1 MPTVF
6 EGVSVVPMDTE
17 RILDGQTVVVEDDR
31 IAWIGPDA
39 DAVVAADAQRVDGRG
54 KYLMPGLCDM
64 HSHPADEDDLLLLVG
79 HGVTTIRNLFGLP
92 RHVLWRERT
101 ASGQL
106 LGPTIYTSGP
116 IVDGRPVR
124 ANGNLSV
131 VTKEE
136 AIAAVELTKRGGYDC
151 IKVYDQLSQDAY
163 GWIVEAAR
171 EHGLP
176 IDGHI
181 PFQVG
186 LHGVLAAGQRSIE
199 HLYGYPGALQPAS
212 SSSVTPHDL
221 GQLRGWLFD
230 MAENAKRERIPELAE
245 KTRDAGTWNCATLIV
260 RTRWCEDA
268 STLAGLPEM
277 QYLSPLQVADAREFF
292 DHYPKEPGRFAVRD
306 FNAALVRGLNEAGAG
321 LLIGTD
327 ALVPGIVY
335 GASVHEELRAF
346 VDAGL
351 SPFESLRAGTSGP
364 AEFFGEA
371 GKWGQVIVGA
381 RADLLLVDGNPL
393 ADVANAS
400 RQAGVMLRGRWL
412 PRPEIA
418 DLLTDLAARRQ
429 VPTPRRS
436 RLARSSAAPPG
447 GELHRFAVTWNGHTL
462 GEEEI
467 VIEVGGSGSR
477 QLRAT
482 SSIDSFEWEFGTYRA
497 EVTVD
502 ADGLD
507 QSARFE
513 FDADDGRDRV
523 EMSRDNGAVRVR
535 RSQAVAGETELTFPD
550 PDQAALFGRPLAALY
565 VRLAERLASLEVGD
579 ELDVPAIA
587 LSRTPDTTISE
598 GTLHAVRLPV
608 EGGDSASPGRRYVV
622 EFRRTNWTTSAVLT
636 CDSDNRPIDI
646 ALGSDMAYWLNNT
659 GATELDDA
667 MVVRTSRIPSDS
679 P

>member
-1 MPTVF
+1 
-6 EGVSVVPMDTE
+6 
-17 RILDGQTVVVEDDR
+17 
-31 IAWIGPDA
+31 
-39 DAVVAADAQRVDGRG
+39 
-54 KYLMPGLCDM
+54 
-64 HSHPADEDDLLLLVG
+64 
-79 HGVTTIRNLFGLP
+79 
-92 RHVLWRERT
+92 
-101 ASGQL
+101 
-106 LGPTIYTSGP
+106 
-116 IVDGRPVR
+116 
-124 ANGNLSV
+124 
-131 VTKEE
+131 
-136 AIAAVELTKRGGYDC
+136 
-151 IKVYDQLSQDAY
+151 
-163 GWIVEAAR
+163 
-171 EHGLP
+171 
-176 IDGHI
+176 
-181 PFQVG
+181 
-186 LHGVLAAGQRSIE
+186 
-199 HLYGYPGALQPAS
+199 
-212 SSSVTPHDL
+212 
-221 GQLRGWLFD
+221 
-230 MAENAKRERIPELAE
+230 
-245 KTRDAGTWNCATLIV
+245 
-260 RTRWCEDA
+260 
-268 STLAGLPEM
+268 
-277 QYLSPLQVADAREFF
+277 
-292 DHYPKEPGRFAVRD
+292 
-306 FNAALVRGLNEAGAG
+306 
-321 LLIGTD
+321 
-327 ALVPGIVY
+327 
-335 GASVHEELRAF
+335 
-346 VDAGL
+346 
-351 SPFESLRAGTSGP
+351 
-364 AEFFGEA
+364 
-371 GKWGQVIVGA
+371 
-381 RADLLLVDGNPL
+381 
-393 ADVANAS
+393 
-400 RQAGVMLRGRWL
+400 
-412 PRPEIA
+412 
-418 DLLTDLAARRQ
+418 
-429 VPTPRRS
+429 
-436 RLARSSAAPPG
+436 LARSSAAPPG